1 MCVRGAPSPGPPAQ
15 LITSSSDIKRMLADL
30 KREQYRFLKYTD
42 LNDDGK
48 VWGRGAHLRALAH

>member
-1 MCVRGAPSPGPPAQ
+1 
-15 LITSSSDIKRMLADL
+15 MLADL